1 MATPSDA
8 ERQVRIDLAACYRLV
23 AHYGW
28 DDMIFT
34 HISAKIPGTEHF
46 LLNPF
51 GMLFEEITA
60 SSLVKV
66 DLDGN
71 IVEPSNYFINPAGF
85 TVHSAVHGV
94 RGDAGCVLHLH
105 STCGSAVSANVE
117 GLLPL
122 TQHAMVFHGKLAY
135 HAYEGIALNLEER
148 DRLRADLGDKHA
160 MLLRNH
166 GTLTVGQTVPE
177 AFMRMYWLERA
188 CAAQVA
194 ALAGDSASRKLAIPS
209 GDVCALTAQQGELVW
224 GQGAMLAWPGLLRM
238 LDRRDK
244 SYRE

>member
-1 MATPSDA
+1 MVTSDA

-66 DLDGN
+66 DIEGN
-71 IVEPSNYFINPAGF
+71 IVEASSYFINPAGF

-94 RGDAGCVLHLH
+94 RPDAGCVLHLH
-105 STCGSAVSANVE
+105 STCGSAVSAHAE

-122 TQHAMVFHGKLAY
+122 TQHAMVFHGQLAY
-135 HAYEGIALNLEER
+135 HTYEGIALNLEER
-148 DRLRADLGDKHA
+148 ERLRADLGDKHA
-160 MLLRNH
+160 MILRNH
-166 GTLTVGQTVPE
+166 GTLTVGQTVQE

-194 ALAGDSASRKLAIPS
+194 ALAGDPQSRKLVLPS
-209 GDVCALTAQQGELVW
+209 REVCELTAQQAEIVW
-224 GQGAMLAWPGLLRM
+224 SQASVLAWHGLLR
-238 LDRRDK
+238 LLERRDK
-244 SYRE
+244 SFRD